1 MSTARLNRHKVHST
15 IINIQIVFAFIST
28 PTAGGG
34 ANLSSLA
41 LLTTGGTIL
50 NYITSRNLHW
60 AVSAV
65 LFPAFAANTSF
76 A

>member
-1 MSTARLNRHKVHST
+1 MSTARLNRHKVHRT
-15 IINIQIVFAFIST
+15 IINIQTVFAFIST

-41 LLTTGGTIL
+41 RLTTGGTTIL

-60 AVSAV
+60 VVSAV
-65 LFPAFAANTSF
+65 
-76 A
+76 